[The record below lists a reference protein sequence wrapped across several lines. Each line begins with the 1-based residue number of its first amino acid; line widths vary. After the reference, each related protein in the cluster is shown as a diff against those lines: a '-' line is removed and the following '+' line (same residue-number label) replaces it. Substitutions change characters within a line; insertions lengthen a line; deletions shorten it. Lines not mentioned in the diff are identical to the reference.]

1 MRERARSA
9 KEKRDIFSIFSHLP
23 TPNHRAS
30 GQSITVFIFLRA
42 LHDIYSEQ
50 GRCMKVYPAN
60 LLVHDMK
67 SCHLGELREV
77 IQEPHAREK
86 RRVCEEK
93 EKLGYSASSGRS
105 RNENL

>member
-1 MRERARSA
+1 MRLTPDYACENAHEAPA
-9 KEKRDIFSIFSHLP
+9 KKKKEIYFLYFLIYL
-23 TPNHRAS
+23 PNHRAS

-50 GRCMKVYPAN
+50 GRCMKVHPAN

-77 IQEPHAREK
+77 IQEPHAK
-86 RRVCEEK
+86 RGACARK
-93 EKLGYSASSGRS
+93 KKS
-105 RNENL
+105 

>member
-1 MRERARSA
+1 MRLTPDYACENAHEAPA
-9 KEKRDIFSIFSHLP
+9 KKKKRDIFSIFSHLP

-50 GRCMKVYPAN
+50 GRCMKVCPAN

-77 IQEPHAREK
+77 IQEPHAK
-86 RRVCEEK
+86 RGACARK
-93 EKLGYSASSGRS
+93 KKS
-105 RNENL
+105 